1 MLLINVRVIDLD
13 HNHFLIL
20 QVLGILKMII
30 CTGEVE
36 SITQM
41 QPKARTE
48 HEYGLLKYLEDII
61 GISS

>member
-13 HNHFLIL
+13 HNHLLIL

-30 CTGEVE
+30 CTCEVE
-36 SITQM
+36 PITQI

-48 HEYGLLKYLEDII
+48 HEYGLLEYLEDII